1 MRLRILRNIFSILAS
16 VLTLFIHDSVKA
28 EQRYPDQSK
37 NCNPLQSDKDY
48 TVSDVVISG
57 YSASAS
63 LLTEIKSYFQPGTK
77 LSASAVLKESQKV
90 RTLVSRHFEEEET
103 DQSQMTIYAGE
114 MLVEICDTS
123 INDES
128 KALVKI
134 KPYSITLSLRDGL
147 ENTLK
152 STVVRTPAGRLSV
165 TPSISGNSLALSAGA
180 DRNYGPS
187 VSLAYNAD
195 LDLESNQKPQNDGT
209 YSRLSIEAGARK
221 SLSESFY
228 NSDALASYTRGKL
241 GHLQTLSLKAAYQ
254 NSKTPIGDEREWNSA
269 GRIAVDLSKTFLTST
284 SPKVSLGVVA
294 RSSSSSVSSS
304 TNLNGD
310 DLSQS
315 EYALSLYNVA
325 SMKVGS
331 GVGRIGLWG
340 DAAAQINSQ
349 SYQRAA
355 VLASFDS
362 ELGNSH
368 NTFGFS
374 LQAGAATSWGAVPVV
389 SQYFAGNPPS
399 FFSDS
404 FNNLPPL
411 QFPRSPILR
420 SVGEYQAGVI
430 GNGDQIIGATKYLNA
445 SLTVAIPVKGW
456 SRPVFPDITIYRED
470 VGLPPMKLGDL
481 IRDLMKKRSKIGVSI
496 LVDRLL
502 RQGMT
507 QAQAQQRANHIVFNE
522 FHPIIDE
529 TVDRLNLYS
538 VRPILVSDFAQM
550 SSSIDGSTAW
560 LGVGGGLQAN
570 FLNTSLEMGYMQTV
584 APVSRSSVGNF
595 FARFTIKNL
604 F

>member
-1 MRLRILRNIFSILAS
+1 
-16 VLTLFIHDSVKA
+16 
-28 EQRYPDQSK
+28 
-37 NCNPLQSDKDY
+37 
-48 TVSDVVISG
+48 
-57 YSASAS
+57 
-63 LLTEIKSYFQPGTK
+63 
-77 LSASAVLKESQKV
+77 
-90 RTLVSRHFEEEET
+90 
-103 DQSQMTIYAGE
+103 
-114 MLVEICDTS
+114 
-123 INDES
+123 
-128 KALVKI
+128 
-134 KPYSITLSLRDGL
+134 
-147 ENTLK
+147 
-152 STVVRTPAGRLSV
+152 
-165 TPSISGNSLALSAGA
+165 
-180 DRNYGPS
+180 
-187 VSLAYNAD
+187 
-195 LDLESNQKPQNDGT
+195 
-209 YSRLSIEAGARK
+209 
-221 SLSESFY
+221 
-228 NSDALASYTRGKL
+228 
-241 GHLQTLSLKAAYQ
+241 
-254 NSKTPIGDEREWNSA
+254 
-269 GRIAVDLSKTFLTST
+269 
-284 SPKVSLGVVA
+284 
-294 RSSSSSVSSS
+294 
-304 TNLNGD
+304 
-310 DLSQS
+310 
-315 EYALSLYNVA
+315 
-325 SMKVGS
+325 
-331 GVGRIGLWG
+331 
-340 DAAAQINSQ
+340 
-349 SYQRAA
+349 
-355 VLASFDS
+355 
-362 ELGNSH
+362 
-368 NTFGFS
+368 
-374 LQAGAATSWGAVPVV
+374 VV